1 MCLILLLLYIE
12 FQMHV
17 SPYYSTVH
25 GLWPMVFPNGG
36 QMEVTNTAICHVW
49 SDLLWSSVGA
59 VEVFTL
65 YFPATKPPPRQF
77 TKIFNN

>member
-1 MCLILLLLYIE
+1 
-12 FQMHV
+12 MHV

-49 SDLLWSSVGA
+49 SDLLWSSVGT
-59 VEVFTL
+59 VFTL
-65 YFPATKPPPRQF
+65 NFPTTKHPPQSVRPSTPPPP
-77 TKIFNN
+77 TKKPCTIL